1 MSVEEHLLELEPC
14 EVSERRE
21 QHERPHLSAASTH
34 PCAVRKGRISRQRRR
49 RSNGLPC
56 ADGFVDANIVLVRKR
71 TVQAGE
77 NHPHGLRRRTP
88 TAACGRAAGGSKL
101 ALSS

>member
-71 TVQAGE
+71 TVRAGE
-77 NHPHGLRRRTP
+77 NQSSRPPSPDADRRLWSSR
-88 TAACGRAAGGSKL
+88 GRFETRL
-101 ALSS
+101 